1 MNSIAQIRE
10 TLQTVL
16 VQAANRLARQTGFIQ
31 REVKWCGYSFIQTLM
46 LGFLADPDAS
56 YSKLSQIAAAVG
68 VNISNQGLEQRFTKR
83 AADFVYAVLQV
94 VIAQVVCATCNPYR
108 VLDSFRGVYIRDS
121 SVISLPRSLIDVW
134 RGVGNQSAETAAL
147 KLHVSL
153 NFQTGQM
160 HGPIIQEGRAHDQ
173 TSVFQTERLPAGALH
188 LADLGYFNLDR
199 LTEDDATGVFWITR
213 LKLSTNVFAADGQ
226 PLDLED
232 WLTTNEVPVV
242 ERQVYLGQKHRLPCR
257 LIAARLPQEV
267 ADRRRQSLKE
277 WARKKQ
283 KPISAKRLKL
293 ADWTVVV
300 TNVPEGR
307 LSAHAVLTLLR
318 VRWQIELLFK
328 VWKSY
333 LKVDEWRSQNPWRI
347 LCEIY
352 AKLIGACMSQWL
364 IAVSLWPY
372 PDRSVFQATSTIQQ
386 WAIALAVAMQDPA
399 QLLATLTALCNCLAA
414 GCRQQKRKK
423 HPATF
428 QQLLS
433 LR

>member
-16 VQAANRLARQTGFIQ
+16 VQEANQLARKTGFIQ
-31 REVKWCGYSFIQTLM
+31 RKVKWDGYSFIQTLM
-46 LGFLADPDAS
+46 LGFLSKPDAS
-56 YSKLSQIAAAVG
+56 YSQLSQTAAAVG
-68 VNISNQGLEQRFTKR
+68 VTISNQGLEQRFTER
-83 AADFVYAVLQV
+83 AADFVYQVLQV
-94 VIAQVVCATCNPYR
+94 MIAQVVRATCNPYR
-108 VLDSFRGVYIRDS
+108 VLDSFRGIYIRDS
-121 SVISLPRSLIDVW
+121 SVISLPKSLIDVW
-134 RGVGNQSAETAAL
+134 RGVGNQSTETAAL
-147 KLHVSL
+147 KLHVNL
-153 NFQTGQM
+153 DYQTGQM
-160 HGPIIQEGRAHDQ
+160 HGPIIQDACAHDQ
-173 TSVFQTERLPAGALH
+173 TSSFQTERLPAGALH

-199 LTEDDATGVFWITR
+199 FAEDDAAGVFWITR
-213 LKLSTNVFAADGQ
+213 LKLSTNVYGTDGQ
-226 PLDLED
+226 LLDLVG
-232 WLTTNEVPVV
+232 WLAPGEEPVV
-242 ERQVYLGQKHRLPCR
+242 ERHVYLGAEHRLPCR
-257 LIAARLPQEV
+257 LIAARVPQEV
-267 ADRRRQSLKE
+267 ADRRRHALRE
-277 WARKKQ
+277 WSRKKQ

-293 ADWTVVV
+293 TDWTVVV